1 MFQQVVKALVNAS
14 HSLLNLLIN
23 CLLDLKLSRY
33 NWIWSAIR
41 SDAPWQLGF
50 VFTTLHNFWKGPIS
64 KCSSLTSLSNLVK
77 CNIIRPICKLQRK
90 WSAMNT
96 VPDSNSDFLTLY
108 NSSIKL
114 SLASIVS
121 YYLEEYQENNSDSK
135 TLTLR
140 KYCHL
145 LRGLQIRLYR

>member
-1 MFQQVVKALVNAS
+1 
-14 HSLLNLLIN
+14 
-23 CLLDLKLSRY
+23 
-33 NWIWSAIR
+33 
-41 SDAPWQLGF
+41 
-50 VFTTLHNFWKGPIS
+50 
-64 KCSSLTSLSNLVK
+64 
-77 CNIIRPICKLQRK
+77 
-90 WSAMNT
+90 MNT

-140 KYCHL
+140 KYCQL
-145 LRGLQIRLYR
+145 LIGLQIRLYS